1 MRADV
6 VDLLI
11 ALGADTNAR
20 SDSACT
26 ALHYACRLPGPD
38 LVRKL
43 LLHGAAASVNWR
55 NDNGCTPLTEACA
68 CGNVDVL
75 RLLLN
80 IKHTMVN
87 PTSRFKTSA
96 HGELETRPFILA
108 ALRDHAPVL
117 DLLIRTRR
125 RSVQHQLPEALLGAA
140 RRGNEAAVETM
151 LQYTPADFTGGG
163 TASDRRLTALCVASG
178 CGHLQIVHLLISRGA
193 DPNAAAEMRQGNRLL
208 WRESPLHAAAT
219 VPAPELAALIVQELI
234 QAGGHDDGEAYAFLH
249 TDGSFRRETALVGA
263 ARLGRLPVVRA
274 LLKAAPGNASSSS
287 AAALDAAFRIAVAG
301 GHRGVARELL
311 DANRSLLYESAKSWA
326 WQVQGAEDM
335 LGGFRVE
342 DKARL
347 VLIAAHKHKHL
358 QGIPAHLIQ
367 RIVAQIFMK
376 RE

>member
-1 MRADV
+1 MKADSS
-6 VDLLI
+6 D
-11 ALGADTNAR
+11 AAR
-20 SDSACT
+20 EW
-26 ALHYACRLPGPD
+26 PGPG
-38 LVRKL
+38 LFRRR
-43 LLHGAAASVNWR
+43 GA
-55 NDNGCTPLTEACA
+55 G
-68 CGNVDVL
+68 L
-75 RLLLN
+75 R
-80 IKHTMVN
+80 I
-87 PTSRFKTSA
+87 
-96 HGELETRPFILA
+96 RPF
-108 ALRDHAPVL
+108 
-117 DLLIRTRR
+117 
-125 RSVQHQLPEALLGAA
+125 LGEDI
-140 RRGNEAAVETM
+140 RRG
-151 LQYTPADFTGGG
+151 GG
-163 TASDRRLTALCVASG
+163 
-178 CGHLQIVHLLISRGA
+178 
-193 DPNAAAEMRQGNRLL
+193 
-208 WRESPLHAAAT
+208 
-219 VPAPELAALIVQELI
+219 ALIVQELL

-274 LLKAAPGNASSSS
+274 LLKAAPGNASSS
-287 AAALDAAFRIAVAG
+287 AALDAAFRIAVAG